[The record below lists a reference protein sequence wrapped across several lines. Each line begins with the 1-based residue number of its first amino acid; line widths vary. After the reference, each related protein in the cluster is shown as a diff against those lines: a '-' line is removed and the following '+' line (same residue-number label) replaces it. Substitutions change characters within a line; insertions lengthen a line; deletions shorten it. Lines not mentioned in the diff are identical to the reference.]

1 MIRDKATTK
10 QAKLPNAVIGGDGI
24 VMSIAA
30 ASIIAK
36 VTRDRLMCA
45 LARECPGYGFESQK
59 GYAVPEHREALDRL
73 GPSIHHRRFF
83 APVIA
88 ARAKHE
94 PDSVEPDLLSM
105 EAQLDPEA
113 LDPAASIAV

>member
-1 MIRDKATTK
+1 
-10 QAKLPNAVIGGDGI
+10 GGDGI

-45 LARECPGYGFESQK
+45 LAKDCQAYVSEPHRC
-59 GYAVPEHREALDRL
+59 YAVPEHREALDRL

-88 ARAKHE
+88 AREKHE
-94 PDSVEPDLLSM
+94 PGTIVEPDLLAV
-105 EAQLDPEA
+105 ETHVDPE
-113 LDPAASIAV
+113 ASIAV